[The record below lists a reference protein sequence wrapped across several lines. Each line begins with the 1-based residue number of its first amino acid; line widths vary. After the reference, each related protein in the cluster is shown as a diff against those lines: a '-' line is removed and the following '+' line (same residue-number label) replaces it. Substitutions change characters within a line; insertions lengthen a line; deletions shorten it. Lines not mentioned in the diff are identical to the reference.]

1 MGSEINNVV
10 NNLCEKLGTSMDR
23 LIPELAK
30 LGATESF
37 MLFIISVVIF
47 SAGMY
52 FLPKAW
58 KYDHEDGNGLFY
70 DRAFTIIPFLMIVI
84 FFTIGACSL
93 INLSGWLASPTA
105 KAMLKIVSEVKSI
118 TVRHN

>member
-1 MGSEINNVV
+1 MGSEINDVV

-30 LGATESF
+30 SETTELF
-37 MLFIISVVIF
+37 MIFIISVAIF

-58 KYDHEDGNGLFY
+58 KYDHEDGNELFY
-70 DRAFTIIPFLMIVI
+70 NSAFTIIPFLMIAI
-84 FFTIGACSL
+84 SFTIGACSL
-93 INLSGWLASPTA
+93 VSLSGWLASPTA
-105 KAMLKIVSEVKSI
+105 KAVLKIIVAINSI
-118 TVRHN
+118 TVK

>member
-1 MGSEINNVV
+1 MGSEINDVV

-30 LGATESF
+30 SETTELF
-37 MLFIISVVIF
+37 MIFIISVAIF

-58 KYDHEDGNGLFY
+58 KYDHEDGNELFY
-70 DRAFTIIPFLMIVI
+70 NSAFTIIPFLMIVI
-84 FFTIGACSL
+84 SLTIGACSL
-93 INLSGWLASPTA
+93 VNLSGWLASPTA
-105 KAMLKIVSEVKSI
+105 KAILKIVGCIKSV
-118 TVRHN
+118 TVRQN

>member
-1 MGSEINNVV
+1 MGSEINDVV

-23 LIPELAK
+23 LIPELVK
-30 LGATESF
+30 LGITESF
-37 MLFIISVVIF
+37 MTFIISVAIF

-58 KYDHEDGNGLFY
+58 KYDNEDGNVFFY
-70 DRAFTIIPFLMIVI
+70 NSALTVIPFLIIVI
-84 FFTIGACSL
+84 SFTIGACSL

-118 TVRHN
+118 T